1 MSALQWALLVF
12 GALTIVAVYWYSRRD
27 RRNMDSS
34 WQPNA
39 EDQALIPPADQQ
51 LDIFDGGRFD
61 EYGVGKPRKVVM
73 PLDDLPP
80 SAAAEPSPL
89 QNAAPGSDQPSA
101 PLLAPAP
108 PKPKAAPPTKTLE
121 KLLSLLIAERDGN
134 HIRGPAIHEALQACE
149 LEFGARK
156 IYHRFYE
163 GRPVFSVA
171 SLLKPGYLVPQQA
184 EQFSTPGLA
193 MFMVLP
199 GPQNASDAIREMLM
213 TAQRLAKMLNAEVY
227 DAKRKLLSE
236 PAAKALQTEVENW
249 ARLNLTT

>member
-1 MSALQWALLVF
+1 V
-12 GALTIVAVYWYSRRD
+12 
-27 RRNMDSS
+27 
-34 WQPNA
+34 
-39 EDQALIPPADQQ
+39 
-51 LDIFDGGRFD
+51 
-61 EYGVGKPRKVVM
+61 

-80 SAAAEPSPL
+80 PAPEPVAPAVNRVGLEADDKAAAPTPL
-89 QNAAPGSDQPSA
+89 PRAVAA
-101 PLLAPAP
+101 
-108 PKPKAAPPTKTLE
+108 KPPTKSLE

-134 HIRGPAIHEALQACE
+134 HIRGPAIHEALTACE

-199 GPQNASDAIREMLM
+199 GPQNAADAIREMLT

-249 ARLNLTT
+249 ARLNLTS